1 MKLLVWIV
9 MSIFFTACVL
19 QSTPGEITVID
30 LDSSHSKNLMKGADC
45 RRIET
50 LDNEIHD
57 DIKRG
62 KKVKY
67 SLLSVSFNQ
76 LTKDGFILK
85 EAEVEISSFKE
96 LSFSEIHESVNYLT
110 SEIKDGKKIDYYQSL
125 DLFRIHLSHYGDSK
139 DILLF
144 NIGRSSFYGEKP
156 KGHIFSVM
164 EAYDQITH
172 NVLLVEIDGDKQT
185 KYWVHYKNLLDTVMT
200 RREEYCCP
208 SGWIEITE
216 IPD

>member
-1 MKLLVWIV
+1 MKLLIWIV
-9 MSIFFTACVL
+9 MSTLLVACVL

-30 LDSSHSKNLMKGADC
+30 QDSSHSENLMKDANC
-45 RRIET
+45 KRIEGIE
-50 LDNEIHD
+50 NEIHD
-57 DIKRG
+57 DRKRG
-62 KKVKY
+62 KNIKY

-76 LTKDGFILK
+76 LTKDGFIMK
-85 EAEVEISSFKE
+85 ETEVEISSFKE

-110 SEIKDGKKIDYYQSL
+110 SEIKDGKEIDYYQSL
-125 DLFRIHLSHYGDSK
+125 DLFRIHLSHYGDRN

-144 NIGRSSFYGEKP
+144 NIGRSSFYGEQP

-164 EAYDQITH
+164 EAYDKINH